1 MSDHTR
7 CTLRGVE
14 LRGHPAVL
22 AVFAEAPDVMTAALA
37 AVDMLLRA
45 FGEHATGTAI
55 EPVMPDD
62 PSYPV
67 RLHVLALTRLDFP
80 TADALVSKAVD
91 DWQALEVWQA
101 SEHAACSRITLG
113 VEFVA

>member
-1 MSDHTR
+1 MTDHTR

-14 LRGHPAVL
+14 LRDHPTVL

-45 FGEHATGTAI
+45 FGEHAIGTAI
-55 EPVMPDD
+55 EPVTPDD

-80 TADALVSKAVD
+80 TA
-91 DWQALEVWQA
+91 
-101 SEHAACSRITLG
+101 CNRITLG
-113 VEFVA
+113 VDFVS